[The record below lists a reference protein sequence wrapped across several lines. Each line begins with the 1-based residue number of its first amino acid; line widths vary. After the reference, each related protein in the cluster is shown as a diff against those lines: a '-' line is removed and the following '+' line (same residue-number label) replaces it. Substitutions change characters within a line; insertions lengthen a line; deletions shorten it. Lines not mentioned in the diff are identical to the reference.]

1 CHLHG
6 VAGRG
11 AGESQAL
18 RSRQAAAG
26 RGPRQRRPQADRL
39 YPAIPSAS
47 LSPVA
52 TVLRRRSGGTTI
64 GAPTWKTASPSCS
77 TTWALMAAGN
87 SFSPPRPPFA
97 PSYSCSTDW
106 PSSSARLVADL
117 PRAGHHSDV
126 DPHLRCC
133 SRPSGPPFGAPPV
146 GQLGRAEGEQ
156 LRVGAGGYG
165 LIPDSRQATCQP
177 CAKEVDQRSTSEFRL
192 RP

>member
-1 CHLHG
+1 DPIRRDRGFHFISRQDRLRRGDSAAHADPLAITQSDRSRYHLHG

-117 PRAGHHSDV
+117 
-126 DPHLRCC
+126 
-133 SRPSGPPFGAPPV
+133 
-146 GQLGRAEGEQ
+146 
-156 LRVGAGGYG
+156 
-165 LIPDSRQATCQP
+165 
-177 CAKEVDQRSTSEFRL
+177 
-192 RP
+192 